1 MNTWKLNTKKLT
13 FDVMIKILIPF
24 ICCISFFS
32 CENIVYY
39 ETPEEMVSAAI
50 SKIKLMEAEE
60 LNDLMM
66 EGEEIYT
73 LIDVRQKSEHYYGY
87 IPGSIV
93 IPRGSLEFS
102 IGNEVFWDNEGLYL
116 PLKDEKIIVYCR
128 KGSRGVLA
136 AESLRQLGY
145 TNVYALDGGWKNW
158 EVTYPDIFEKN
169 LEMLSGGMEEDEAD
183 IGGC

>member
-1 MNTWKLNTKKLT
+1 MKR
-13 FDVMIKILIPF
+13 ILVIVLLS
-24 ICCISFFS
+24 ISFFQ
-32 CENIVYY
+32 CENVEYFD
-39 ETPEEMVSAAI
+39 TPEELVADAMTRI
-50 SKIKLMEAEE
+50 NLMEVEE

-66 EGEEIYT
+66 AGEEIYT
-73 LIDVRQKSEHYYGY
+73 LIDVRQRSEHYHGY

-102 IGNEVFWDNEGLYL
+102 IGNESFWENEGLYL

-136 AESLRQLGY
+136 AESLSQLGY
-145 TNVYALDGGWKNW
+145 LNVYALDGGWKKW
-158 EVTYPDIFEKN
+158 EMTYPDIFEKD
-169 LEMLSGGMEEDEAD
+169 LEKLQGGEEESAED